1 MVILPPSPGTEE
13 PELVD
18 EYQHLTGATEAQAR
32 GVFMLVCCG
41 RKDENGG
48 VNGESFLKPKRIS
61 GLDHRFPIKPDD

>member
-1 MVILPPSPGTEE
+1 MVILPPLPGTGES
-13 PELVD
+13 ELVH
-18 EYQHLTGATEAQAR
+18 EYQDLTGADEAQAR

-61 GLDHRFPIKPDD
+61 GLDQRSGLGRPD